1 MIHWGSKVRAI
12 KGNLCSQWTVKIVQ
26 PTKRW
31 WWRGWYSGSTGNLT
45 RVAIWWG
52 FWFLELRLW
61 SSDHRM
67 IILRILISKWG
78 SIYIYFMWF
87 ANKDLSNPIKPL
99 CLWFCCWLWLR
110 QRKLFDCFRLLWKFE
125 NQKLKLSLSV
135 ATTLVLN
142 WFFQHYSQSTHSN
155 ETQNRARIFL
165 E

>member
-78 SIYIYFMWF
+78 SIYPYPYIYISCGLQI
-87 ANKDLSNPIKPL
+87 KIYQIRSNFFVFGFVVGCDCVRGSQILQLTWKSL
-99 CLWFCCWLWLR
+99 HSVGWGTWVR
-110 QRKLFDCFRLLWKFE
+110 QRELFDCCG
-125 NQKLKLSLSV
+125 NLKIKS
-135 ATTLVLN
+135 
-142 WFFQHYSQSTHSN
+142 
-155 ETQNRARIFL
+155 
-165 E
+165 